1 MQLGRPLKG
10 HTTLQGLSF
19 EKGALPTM
27 TSATSV
33 TPTQTPKPAS
43 SNAGSLKDVIA
54 APTAISTIDGIAG
67 KLIYR
72 GYSIEDLAAHT
83 TFDEVVY
90 LLWEGD
96 LPNQAQLDAFTARL
110 GAGRTLPKVIVDH
123 LRMIP
128 GDAHPLAALRSGVSL
143 LAHHDPDSESMDRK
157 ATRAKAERLLGQ
169 VPAIVCARARLRKGE
184 EPIPPRADLSAAAN
198 FLWMLFGKEPDEV
211 TAHAMDVAF
220 ILHAEHEFN
229 ASTFVARVA
238 AGTYVDVHSSLTAA
252 IAALKGPRHGGANED
267 VIEMIEEVGTTER
280 AEAWAR
286 ERLQRYLTA
295 SRDERAKPDLRFPG
309 MGHAVYK
316 TWDPRARILQKL
328 ASAVAAQHG
337 EGWIAQI
344 QETVRTV
351 AAEGLGLNPNV
362 DYYSAGL
369 YHSLGIES
377 DLFTSIFATARTAG
391 YVAHIE
397 EQLGGGR
404 LIRPRGEYT
413 GPRDRTVVPLA
424 QRS

>member
-1 MQLGRPLKG
+1 VL
-10 HTTLQGLSF
+10 TVS
-19 EKGALPTM
+19 
-27 TSATSV
+27 SATAN
-33 TPTQTPKPAS
+33 PTQSKPAPGA
-43 SNAGSLKDVIA
+43 AGSLKDVIA
-54 APTAISTIDGIAG
+54 APTAICTIDGLAG

-72 GYSIEDLAAHT
+72 GYTIEDLAEHT

-96 LPNQAQLDAFTARL
+96 LPNRQQLDAFTKRL
-110 GAGRTLPKVIVDH
+110 SASRGVDPVILEH

-128 GDAHPLAALRSGVSL
+128 KDAHPLAALRSGVSL
-143 LAHHDPDSESMDRK
+143 LAHSDPDGESMDPAR
-157 ATRAKAERLLGQ
+157 TRAKAERLIGQ
-169 VPAIVCARARLRKGE
+169 VPTIVTARARMREGK
-184 EPIPPRADLSAAAN
+184 EPIPPRPDLPPAAN
-198 FLWMLFGKEPDEV
+198 FLWMLFGTEPDEV

-229 ASTFVARVA
+229 ASSFAARVA
-238 AGTYVDVHSSLTAA
+238 AGTYVDIHSCMVAA
-252 IAALKGPRHGGANED
+252 LSALKGPRHGGANED
-267 VIEMIEEVGTTER
+267 VIEMIEEVGSPDR

-286 ERLQRYLTA
+286 DRLQRYLSA
-295 SRDERAKPDLRFPG
+295 SREERARPELRFPG

-328 ASAVAAQHG
+328 AASVAERVG
-337 EGWIAQI
+337 EGWIAEI
-344 QETVRTV
+344 QEKVRTV

-369 YHSLGIES
+369 YHALRIPI

-397 EQLGGGR
+397 EQLKGGR

-413 GPRDRTVVPLA
+413 GPAERNVKPID
-424 QRS
+424 QR

>member
-1 MQLGRPLKG
+1 MVSRNEEDE
-10 HTTLQGLSF
+10 H
-19 EKGALPTM
+19 TM
-27 TSATSV
+27 TSATAG
-33 TPTQTPKPAS
+33 PTQKQAQAG
-43 SNAGSLKDVIA
+43 AGSLKDVIA
-54 APTAISTIDGIAG
+54 APTAICTIDGIEG

-72 GYSIEDLAAHT
+72 GYSIEDLAANT
-83 TFDEVVY
+83 TFEEVVY

-96 LPNQAQLDAFTARL
+96 LPNQQQLDAFSARL
-110 GAGRTLPKVIVDH
+110 TQGRALPAVVLDQ

-128 GDAHPLAALRSGVSL
+128 ADAHPLAALRSGVSL
-143 LAHHDPDSESMDRK
+143 LAHNDPQSESMDPK
-157 ATRAKAERLLGQ
+157 ATRAKAERLQGQ
-169 VPAIVCARARLRKGE
+169 VPTIVCARARLRNGE
-184 EPIPPRADLSAAAN
+184 EPIAPRADLPAAAN

-229 ASTFVARVA
+229 ASSFAARVA
-238 AGTYVDVHSSLTAA
+238 AGTYVDLHSSMVAA
-252 IAALKGPRHGGANED
+252 IATLKGPRHGGANQD
-267 VIEMIEEVGTTER
+267 VIDMIEEVGSAAK

-286 ERLQRYLTA
+286 DRLQRYLSA
-295 SRDERAKPDLRFPG
+295 SREERAKPELRFPG

-328 ASAVAAQHG
+328 AGEVANLHG
-337 EGWIAQI
+337 EGWIADI

-369 YHSLGIES
+369 YHSLGIPS
-377 DLFTSIFATARTAG
+377 DIFTSIFATARTAG

-397 EQLGGGR
+397 EQLSGGR

-413 GPRDRTVVPLA
+413 GPRDRKSVPIGD
-424 QRS
+424 R

>member
-1 MQLGRPLKG
+1 MVSRNEDEEL
-10 HTTLQGLSF
+10 
-19 EKGALPTM
+19 TM
-27 TSATSV
+27 TSATAG
-33 TPTQTPKPAS
+33 PTPKPAQAA
-43 SNAGSLKDVIA
+43 AGSLKDVIA
-54 APTAISTIDGIAG
+54 APTAICTIDGIEG

-72 GYSIEDLAAHT
+72 GYSIEDLAANT
-83 TFDEVVY
+83 TFEEVVY

-96 LPNQAQLDAFTARL
+96 LPNKQQLDAFSARL
-110 GAGRTLPKVIVDH
+110 TEGRALPSVVLDH
-123 LRMIP
+123 MRMIP
-128 GDAHPLAALRSGVSL
+128 ADAHPLAALRSGVSL
-143 LAHHDPDSESMDRK
+143 LAHSDPQSESMDPK

-169 VPAIVCARARLRKGE
+169 VPTIVCARARLRNGE
-184 EPIPPRADLSAAAN
+184 EPISPRTDLPAASN

-229 ASTFVARVA
+229 ASSFAARVA
-238 AGTYVDVHSSLTAA
+238 AGTYVDLHSSMVAA
-252 IAALKGPRHGGANED
+252 IATLKGPRHGGANED
-267 VIEMIEEVGTTER
+267 VIEMIEEVGSAAK

-286 ERLQRYLTA
+286 DRLQRYLSA
-295 SRDERAKPDLRFPG
+295 SREERAKPELRFPG

-328 ASAVAAQHG
+328 AGEVANLHG
-337 EGWIAQI
+337 EGWIAEI

-369 YHSLGIES
+369 YHALGIPS
-377 DLFTSIFATARTAG
+377 DIFTSIFATARTAG

-413 GPRDRTVVPLA
+413 GPRDRKSVPIA
-424 QRS
+424 DR

>member
-1 MQLGRPLKG
+1 ML
-10 HTTLQGLSF
+10 TV
-19 EKGALPTM
+19 
-27 TSATSV
+27 TSATANQSQ
-33 TPTQTPKPAS
+33 PTQQKPAAAA
-43 SNAGSLKDVIA
+43 AGSLKDVIA
-54 APTAISTIDGIAG
+54 APTAICTIDGIAG

-90 LLWEGD
+90 LLWEGE
-96 LPNQAQLDAFTARL
+96 LPNKKQLEAFTARL
-110 GAGRTLPKVIVDH
+110 CESRALPSVVIDH
-123 LRMIP
+123 LRMMP
-128 GDAHPLAALRSGVSL
+128 KDAHPLAALRSGVSL
-143 LAHHDPDSESMDRK
+143 LAHYDADSESMDPK

-169 VPAIVCARARLRKGE
+169 VPAIVTARARIREGK
-184 EPIPPRADLSAAAN
+184 EPLAPKPELSAAAN
-198 FLWMLFGKEPDEV
+198 FLWMLFGKEPDDV

-229 ASTFVARVA
+229 ASSFAARVA
-238 AGTYVDVHSSLTAA
+238 AGTYVDLHSCMVAA
-252 IAALKGPRHGGANED
+252 FATLKGPRHGGANED
-267 VIEMIEEVGTTER
+267 VIEMIEEVGSPER
-280 AEAWAR
+280 ADSWAR
-286 ERLQRYLTA
+286 ERLQRYLSA
-295 SRDERAKPDLRFPG
+295 SREERAKPELRFPG

-328 ASAVAAQHG
+328 AHEVADLHG
-337 EGWIAQI
+337 EAWIAEI
-344 QETVRTV
+344 QEKVRTV

-369 YHSLGIES
+369 YHALGIPP

-397 EQLGGGR
+397 EQLRGGR

-413 GPRDRTVVPLA
+413 GPQDRTVVPLA
-424 QRS
+424 ER

>member
-1 MQLGRPLKG
+1 
-10 HTTLQGLSF
+10 
-19 EKGALPTM
+19 M

-33 TPTQTPKPAS
+33 TPTQTAKPAPS
-43 SNAGSLKDVIA
+43 SAGSLKDVIA
-54 APTAISTIDGIAG
+54 APTAICTIDGIEG

-96 LPNQAQLDAFTARL
+96 LPNKSQLDVFGKRL
-110 GAGRTLPKVIVDH
+110 AAGRTLPKVIVDH

-128 GDAHPLAALRSGVSL
+128 KDAHPLAALRSGVSL
-143 LAHHDPDSESMDRK
+143 LAHHDPEAESMDMK
-157 ATRAKAERLLGQ
+157 ATRAKAERILGQ
-169 VPAIVCARARLRKGE
+169 VPTIVTARARLREGKD
-184 EPIPPRADLSAAAN
+184 PVPPRKDLHAAAN
-198 FLWMLFGKEPDEV
+198 FLWMLFGKEPDDI

-220 ILHAEHEFN
+220 TLHAEHEFN
-229 ASTFVARVA
+229 ASSFAARVA
-238 AGTYVDVHSSLTAA
+238 AGPYVDIHSCMVAA
-252 IAALKGPRHGGANED
+252 MATLKGPRHGGAHED
-267 VIEMIEEVGTTER
+267 VVEMIQEVGSPAR
-280 AEAWAR
+280 AEKSAR
-286 ERLQRYLTA
+286 DRLQRYLSA
-295 SRDERAKPDLRFPG
+295 SREERAKPELRFPG
-309 MGHAVYK
+309 MGHDVYK

-328 ASAVAAQHG
+328 AHEVAEQHG
-337 EGWIAQI
+337 EGWIAEI

-369 YHSLGIES
+369 YHALGIPS

-397 EQLGGGR
+397 EQLKGGR

-413 GPRDRTVVPLA
+413 GPKDRQLVPLA
-424 QRS
+424 QR

>member
-1 MQLGRPLKG
+1 MVSGN
-10 HTTLQGLSF
+10 
-19 EKGALPTM
+19 EEEEPTM
-27 TSATSV
+27 TSATAG
-33 TPTQTPKPAS
+33 PTQKQAQAA
-43 SNAGSLKDVIA
+43 AGSLKDVIA
-54 APTAISTIDGIAG
+54 APTAICTIDGIEG

-96 LPNQAQLDAFTARL
+96 LPNKAQLDTFGKRL
-110 GAGRTLPKVIVDH
+110 AAGRNLPKVVLDQ

-128 GDAHPLAALRSGVSL
+128 ADAHPLAALRSGVSL
-143 LAHHDPDSESMDRK
+143 LAHNDPLSESMAPK

-169 VPAIVCARARLRKGE
+169 LPAIVTARARLRKGE
-184 EPIPPRADLSAAAN
+184 EPIPPRADLPAASN

-220 ILHAEHEFN
+220 TLHAEHEFN
-229 ASTFVARVA
+229 ASSFAARVA
-238 AGTYVDVHSSLTAA
+238 AGTYVDLHSSMVAA
-252 IAALKGPRHGGANED
+252 FATLKGPRHGGANED
-267 VIEMIEEVGTTER
+267 VIEMIEEVGSPKR

-286 ERLQRYLTA
+286 DRLQRYLTA
-295 SRDERAKPDLRFPG
+295 SREERAKPELRFPG

-337 EGWIAQI
+337 EEWIAEI

-369 YHSLGIES
+369 YHSLGIPS

-397 EQLGGGR
+397 EQLKGGR

-413 GPRDRTVVPLA
+413 GPRDRKVVPIA
-424 QRS
+424 ER